1 MFLFRFFSPMGKSG
15 KLLKTVYLSL
25 ILININGENAIYSM
39 GTSQKLQS
47 FPHWGKVC
55 IFTFPHWF
63 SSIFH
68 TIFQNKNLVYWK
80 LHERIAIY
88 GLIFEI
94 KLDTNI
100 RSH

>member
-39 GTSQKLQS
+39 WTSQKLQS

-55 IFTFPHWF
+55 ICTFPHWF